1 MESLEQRISEFTA
14 DITARAKDTPAIAQ
28 AMLTFLSRY
37 DNITK
42 SATFATARLSSA
54 LHRFGW
60 VFGGNTSSSQG
71 GHLRRGR
78 RIPIN
83 AKSAGR
89 RRGKVSI
96 GKGKI
101 LQGRPKGMKVATYPN
116 VHNMRVKKP
125 PKGKRKHSLQSSI
138 VQGT

>member
-14 DITARAKDTPAIAQ
+14 DITARAKDVPAIAQ
-28 AMLTFLSRY
+28 AMHTFLSRY

-42 SATFATARLSSA
+42 SATFVTARLSSA

-60 VFGGNTSSSQG
+60 VFGGNTSSIQG
-71 GHLRRGR
+71 GNLCHGR

-89 RRGKVSI
+89 RRGKVSR
-96 GKGKI
+96 GKGKTY
-101 LQGRPKGMKVATYPN
+101 KGGLKE
-116 VHNMRVKKP
+116 
-125 PKGKRKHSLQSSI
+125 
-138 VQGT
+138 